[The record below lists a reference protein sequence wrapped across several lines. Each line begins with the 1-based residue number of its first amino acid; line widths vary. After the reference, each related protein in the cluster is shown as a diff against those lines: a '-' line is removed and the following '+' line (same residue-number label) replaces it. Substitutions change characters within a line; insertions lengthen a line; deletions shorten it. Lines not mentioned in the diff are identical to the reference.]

1 MMKATDNSR
10 PQLKIRRVNLDT
22 GRENVVVISRRSTAL
37 RPEVFSGFSRV
48 ELRCNS
54 KVLLATL
61 LLTDNGLVNPDE
73 IGLADPAFRRFAEA
87 AGSLVTITPA
97 PPPDSLDAVRA
108 KIQGRALNASE
119 ISAIID
125 DITHYRYSDME
136 IAAFLVGSASFMTSD
151 EMLAL
156 AHAMAQAGTQLT
168 WDTPVVVDKHCI
180 GGIPGNRTSMIVVP
194 IAAAH
199 GLTIPKTSS
208 RAITSPAGTADT
220 MEVLARVDL
229 TVDEMKEVV
238 KTCHGC
244 LVWGGH
250 VNLSPADDILISV
263 ERPLSLDT
271 REQMVASI
279 MSKKIAAGA
288 THLLI
293 DLPIGPAAKLRTAL
307 DAMRLRKLFEFVGDH
322 FGIAV
327 EVITTDGRQPIGS
340 GIGPVLEAQDVMA
353 VLANDPA
360 APADLREKSLRL
372 AAHLLEYDPDLRGG
386 TGYRRARELLDS
398 GAALKQMHKMI
409 EAQGPAGCRTDL
421 GTLTADITAT
431 SDGTVEAIDCLR
443 FNRLART
450 AGAPIDKG
458 AGIKIFK
465 KIGDRVEKGE
475 PLYRRAALVRRRDE
489 VVNGAVLQSL
499 PTSAAEAARLA
510 ERLGVAMHAIALHRF
525 PDGELRVTVGA
536 AASTVIVYASLDQPN
551 DKLLALSFAAE
562 ALRRGGA
569 KRLVLVAPYLCY
581 MRQDAAFHE
590 GEAVSQKVIGRV
602 LAGSFDRVITV
613 DAHLHRTKNIRD
625 VFPGIDA
632 ENLSAMPAIADALRA
647 GGFDPTTIVVG
658 PDEESRA
665 WIGDL
670 AARLK
675 LAHAVAR
682 KTRRGDR
689 SVAIAFAD
697 PKMLAGRPVL
707 LVDDIVSSGGTLM
720 TCAKALAAAGAKSV
734 DAIVTHA
741 LFAPELVGKLFEA
754 GIRSVKSTN
763 SVPHSTN
770 AIALDAILA
779 DALQRETAGA
789 AL

>member
-61 LLTDNGLVNPDE
+61 LFTDNGLVNPDE

-108 KIQGRALNASE
+108 KIQGRALNTSE

-327 EVITTDGRQPIGS
+327 EVITTDGRQPIGN
-340 GIGPVLEAQDVMA
+340 GIGPVLEA
-353 VLANDPA
+353 
-360 APADLREKSLRL
+360 
-372 AAHLLEYDPDLRGG
+372 
-386 TGYRRARELLDS
+386 
-398 GAALKQMHKMI
+398 
-409 EAQGPAGCRTDL
+409 
-421 GTLTADITAT
+421 
-431 SDGTVEAIDCLR
+431 
-443 FNRLART
+443 
-450 AGAPIDKG
+450 
-458 AGIKIFK
+458 
-465 KIGDRVEKGE
+465 
-475 PLYRRAALVRRRDE
+475 
-489 VVNGAVLQSL
+489 
-499 PTSAAEAARLA
+499 
-510 ERLGVAMHAIALHRF
+510 
-525 PDGELRVTVGA
+525 
-536 AASTVIVYASLDQPN
+536 
-551 DKLLALSFAAE
+551 
-562 ALRRGGA
+562 
-569 KRLVLVAPYLCY
+569 
-581 MRQDAAFHE
+581 
-590 GEAVSQKVIGRV
+590 
-602 LAGSFDRVITV
+602 
-613 DAHLHRTKNIRD
+613 
-625 VFPGIDA
+625 
-632 ENLSAMPAIADALRA
+632 
-647 GGFDPTTIVVG
+647 
-658 PDEESRA
+658 
-665 WIGDL
+665 
-670 AARLK
+670 
-675 LAHAVAR
+675 
-682 KTRRGDR
+682 
-689 SVAIAFAD
+689 
-697 PKMLAGRPVL
+697 
-707 LVDDIVSSGGTLM
+707 
-720 TCAKALAAAGAKSV
+720 
-734 DAIVTHA
+734 
-741 LFAPELVGKLFEA
+741 
-754 GIRSVKSTN
+754 
-763 SVPHSTN
+763 
-770 AIALDAILA
+770 
-779 DALQRETAGA
+779 
-789 AL
+789 